1 MIESTATPFAQ
12 ASLLSHARQ
21 GTFTIDLPSGE
32 DGEEVARA
40 FEGLGCTV
48 EPAPF
53 ELALRITAPRS
64 A

>member
-12 ASLLSHARQ
+12 ASLLDHARES
-21 GTFTIDLPSGE
+21 TFTVDLPSGE

-40 FEGLGCTV
+40 FEGLGCIV

-64 A
+64 